1 MNARLIP
8 LPRGAGMLLSVLIIS
23 AALLMVSVT
32 ASLRLSLLSVSLK
45 DTEAY
50 TAARAAAWSCI
61 DMVRMRLMADLDRFQ
76 YGDIHITLPYNTFC
90 TIISATTTA
99 TTISLRV
106 QGNAGASFVK
116 ILVTASRRVANEPF
130 HIETWKEY

>member
-1 MNARLIP
+1 
-8 LPRGAGMLLSVLIIS
+8 
-23 AALLMVSVT
+23 MVSVT
-32 ASLRLSLLSVSLK
+32 ASLRLSLLSVSLE

-50 TAARAAAWSCI
+50 VAARAAAWSCI
-61 DMVRMRLMADLDRFQ
+61 DMVRMRLMADPDRFTH
-76 YGDIHITLPYNTFC
+76 DSVHITLPYNTFC

-99 TTISLRV
+99 TTTNLRV